1 MQTSNCNIFSYGDFI
16 MNYKQ
21 RIIFKTY
28 IIKKNRIYIYDGKNI
43 TFDLDH
49 FELECVKW
57 IFIFTKKEMPPN
69 QITVEDHFF
78 IYYI

>member
-1 MQTSNCNIFSYGDFI
+1 

-43 TFDLDH
+43 TFDLGKH
-49 FELECVKW
+49 TCELVSRCIE
-57 IFIFTKKEMPPN
+57 IGLI
-69 QITVEDHFF
+69 Q
-78 IYYI
+78 